1 MSLRLLAVFA
11 RVGFLDMLAYRLRYY
26 TGVIN
31 YFLSVSVYYFIWKA
45 VFTSN
50 PTLGGFR
57 FDQMITYVTV
67 GWIIRSLYFNN
78 IDWDLATDIQEG
90 KVAMAMLRPVNL
102 PLTYM
107 GRALG
112 EAAFRTLLLSLPTSI
127 VLALIFPIN
136 PPRDAAHLGAFL
148 LSLAGSVLLVTSINF
163 IIGCCA
169 LELTSIQGLL
179 RFKFWMQELLSG
191 PPRPLALF
199 LPAPQ
204 DQRPAPFE
212 HIGYAHDDLP
222 RQDRMARDRL
232 HPYPRTAL
240 DPLPPMVR
248 QLVLAPPQPPH
259 HHPRRLTLC
268 PAISPCSDNTPS
280 NTPRSASSTAGISS
294 SASSP

>member
-11 RVGFLDMLAYRLRYY
+11 RIGFLDMLAYRLRYY

-31 YFLSVSVYYFIWKA
+31 YFLSVTVYYFIWKA
-45 VFTSN
+45 IFASN

-78 IDWDLATDIQEG
+78 IDWDMATDIQEG

-136 PPRDAAHLGAFL
+136 PPKDAAHLGAFL

-191 PPRPLALF
+191 LLVPLALF
-199 LPAPQ
+199 PAPL
-204 DQRPAPFE
+204 RKISALLPFE
-212 HIGYAHDDLP
+212 HIGYTPMMIYLGKIEW
-222 RQDRMARDRL
+222 RDIGFTLALELLWILSLLWFANWFWLRL
-232 HPYPRTAL
+232 S
-240 DPLPPMVR
+240 
-248 QLVLAPPQPPH
+248 
-259 HHPRRLTLC
+259 RRIT
-268 PAISPCSDNTPS
+268 IH
-280 NTPRSASSTAGISS
+280 GG
-294 SASSP
+294 